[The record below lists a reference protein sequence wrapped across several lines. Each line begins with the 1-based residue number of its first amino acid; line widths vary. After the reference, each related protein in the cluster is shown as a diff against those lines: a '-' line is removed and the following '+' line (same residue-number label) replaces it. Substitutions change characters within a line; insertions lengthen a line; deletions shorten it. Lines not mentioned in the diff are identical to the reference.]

1 MAILLRS
8 IGIPSREVNG
18 FLPGEYN
25 DLGGDYIVRASDAHS
40 WVEVY
45 FPGTGWLTFDPT
57 PAAPESAGGF
67 RARLGQYIDWMELS
81 WREWVINYDLN
92 HQMQLSRI
100 MRQNSVDWTVTTRT
114 RFRNLENR
122 GIKSLVA
129 WQRSHGRLGLA
140 VPILSLLLLAVLRF
154 QWIRALFSWFSLIW
168 QTNLSPAQRNNPQLA
183 SRLYSELLRV
193 LARRG
198 FTRNEAQTPIEFA
211 DSLAFQPGLA
221 PAVREFTDLYAQ
233 ARFGGVAC
241 DAFRLR
247 ALLEQIRAV
256 PRLR

>member
-1 MAILLRS
+1 
-8 IGIPSREVNG
+8 
-18 FLPGEYN
+18 
-25 DLGGDYIVRASDAHS
+25 
-40 WVEVY
+40 
-45 FPGTGWLTFDPT
+45 
-57 PAAPESAGGF
+57 
-67 RARLGQYIDWMELS
+67 MELT

-100 MRQNSVDWTVTTRT
+100 MRQNSVDWTVTTRR

-122 GIKSLVA
+122 GIEALVA

-140 VPILSLLLLAVLRF
+140 VPILALLLLVVLRF
-154 QWIRALFSWFSLIW
+154 QWIRALFNWFSLIW
-168 QTNLSPAQRNNPQLA
+168 QTNLSPVERNNPQLA
-183 SRLYSELLRV
+183 SRLYAELLRV

-198 FTRNEAQTPIEFA
+198 FTRSEAQTPMEFA
-211 DSLAFQPGLA
+211 DSLGLQPGLA

-241 DAFRLR
+241 DAFRLH

-256 PRLR
+256 PRHR